1 MLKKKLLLLIEIDIN
16 SASKPPGSYRLHLW
30 EINCSHTFCCGV
42 CASILAI
49 KIRWEI
55 NSSQAYTKPG
65 ALVGLKM
72 WNVLLKEK
80 FQKLKLKYIKQHMNV
95 DNMQVTLQKKPR
107 NTCNQTNQKFHLS
120 LTTLNQVLKS

>member
-1 MLKKKLLLLIEIDIN
+1 MLEKKLLLLLIEIDIN

-95 DNMQVTLQKKPR
+95 DNMQVTLHTHTKK
-107 NTCNQTNQKFHLS
+107 THLYPNKPKVPPEFDYTKPS
-120 LTTLNQVLKS
+120 P